1 MKLRKLS
8 TTTMA
13 IAAATAACAIAAPAK
28 ADTRYGG
35 SRHTDYTDP
44 TPNADLIASGLF
56 TLAVPYV
63 ASVVVATESSRQGDY
78 YLYTPVAGPWLNL
91 AHRADCPPT
100 GTCANETAYKILL
113 VADGVLQGFG
123 ALEILSGFM
132 FPETHPTTAE
142 APRVRVVPS
151 VATGGAGVTALGRF

>member
-8 TTTMA
+8 TTLA
-13 IAAATAACAIAAPAK
+13 IAAATATSAITAPAS
-28 ADTRYGG
+28 ADTRSG
-35 SRHTDYTDP
+35 SRRSDFAET

-63 ASVVVATESSRQGDY
+63 ASVVVATESQRHGDY
-78 YLYTPVAGPWLNL
+78 YLYTPVAGPWLDL
-91 AHRADCPPT
+91 AHRSDCPPT

-132 FPETHPTTAE
+132 FPETHSVNTE
-142 APRVRVVPS
+142 APRVRVVPN
-151 VATGGAGVTALGRF
+151 VAQGGAGVTAIGRF